1 MTALDRARTWFVT
14 PTGEP
19 APRALPEYDARPS
32 EITTAAVLGRPDEAE
47 PVAAALA
54 LSWRA
59 RAAIVA
65 VLDSLPA
72 APDVEISSPAPAGG
86 TRAARRLSARLA
98 AHGLVGRPR
107 GRLVWVRVS
116 ASEAA
121 VAVRRLAAMGAPVV
135 VAVTAPRTAALDE
148 LLAELELIVVV
159 TADPDGPLA
168 RLAVS
173 AHPATRMLLALPL
186 RRGPARSLARGGLR
200 PARSVRQLLA
210 TGTIRQDR
218 S

>member
-1 MTALDRARTWFVT
+1 MSALDRARTWFVT
-14 PTGEP
+14 PTDEP
-19 APRALPEYDARPS
+19 APRALPECAARPS
-32 EITTAAVLGRPDEAE
+32 GITTAAVLGRPDEAE

-54 LSWRA
+54 LSWPS

-65 VLDSLPA
+65 VLEDLPA
-72 APDVEISSPAPAGG
+72 APDVGVSSAGG
-86 TRAARRLSARLA
+86 TRAARRLLARLA
-98 AHGLVGRPR
+98 GHGLVGRPR

-116 ASEAA
+116 AGEAE

-135 VAVTAPRTAALDE
+135 VAVTAPRTAALDA
-148 LLAELELIVVV
+148 LLAELELMVVV
-159 TADPDGPLA
+159 TADPAGPLA

-173 AHPATRMLLALPL
+173 AHPATRVLVVPPL

-200 PARSVRQLLA
+200 PARSVRELLA
-210 TGTIRQDR
+210 TAGSGQDR